1 MKASI
6 HPKKHLGQHFL
17 HDDHY
22 CQKITSALDL
32 TGPAPV
38 LEIGPGTG
46 ALTRFLFPVLG
57 DRYTGLEIDPRAINE
72 LRSKFG
78 SGIRLIEG
86 DFMDIPF
93 TDWLPG
99 TEKIQVVGNLPY
111 YITTPILFRLMEVSE
126 RLGRTVIMIQREV
139 AERMVSK
146 PGSKEYGI
154 LSVRFQQAAD
164 LKLITRVPPGAFFP
178 PPTVESAV
186 LAIDWYTDPPLKPVS
201 IRDFEITVRTAFH
214 ARRKTL
220 RNNLQGLFRNP
231 LPDLIDWSRR
241 AETLT
246 VKEFVTLSDYLTT
259 HR

>member
-6 HPKKHLGQHFL
+6 HPKKQLGQHFL

-32 TGPAPV
+32 TGSLPV

-46 ALTRFLFPVLG
+46 ALTRYLFPVLG
-57 DRYTGLEIDPRAINE
+57 SGYTGLEIDPRAVAD

-86 DFMDIPF
+86 DFMNISAEA
-93 TDWLPG
+93 WLPDSG
-99 TEKIQVVGNLPY
+99 KIQVVGNLPY
-111 YITTPILFRLMEVSE
+111 YITTPILFRLMEVTG

-146 PGSKEYGI
+146 PGSKDYGI

-178 PPTVESAV
+178 PPTVDSAV
-186 LAIDWYTDPPLKPVS
+186 LAIDWYDHPPLKPVS
-201 IRDFEITVRTAFH
+201 LRDFEITVRSAFH

-220 RNNLQGLFRNP
+220 RNNLQGLFGAP